1 MMRQFITQMKAKGKE
16 NIDVQ
21 SLVERPNVYILG
33 RCGAFKVE
41 QLAYI
46 KTRKACL
53 QSLSEPLLTSNG
65 AQITDDFFMDGP
77 QQEFEAG
84 AQKGGNAGCVR
95 CSGDARKYKD
105 LAVFLRRPHLSLSER
120 LKKILQ
126 GPAGKNR
133 RNGGLKPFKDLHVEE
148 LKRECTV
155 RGLSCDGS
163 KKRTARNSQGRDWWD
178 SESTCNDLL

>member
-65 AQITDDFFMDGP
+65 AQITDDFFREMAHNKNLKL
-77 QQEFEAG
+77 EHKKVEM
-84 AQKGGNAGCVR
+84 
-95 CSGDARKYKD
+95 
-105 LAVFLRRPHLSLSER
+105 LAVYVAVGML
-120 LKKILQ
+120 
-126 GPAGKNR
+126 
-133 RNGGLKPFKDLHVEE
+133 
-148 LKRECTV
+148 
-155 RGLSCDGS
+155 
-163 KKRTARNSQGRDWWD
+163 
-178 SESTCNDLL
+178 ESTRTLPFF